1 MKIAL
6 LTFYVLIWPAIAAIV
21 LAVLSRGVW
30 KDIRQARRNGEHL
43 V

>member
-1 MKIAL
+1 MSTVA

-21 LAVLSRGVW
+21 LAVLVGGVV
-30 KDIRQARRNGEHL
+30 KDILAARRGNDTM

>member
-30 KDIRQARRNGEHL
+30 KDISRARRNGEHL